1 MRLDNPLLKILLI
14 FSIAVP
20 IQAQSVL
27 LEEITVTAQKREQD
41 LSDVAIS
48 ITAFSGDQLRQLG
61 FTSTDAFDEQ
71 VPGLMVT
78 GYGGGVTTIFN
89 IRGSQQL
96 DFADQQEAPVAVYVD
111 GSYNSYL
118 AGVGFNFFDL
128 DRIEVLRG
136 SQGTLFGR
144 NATGGV
150 VHLVSKK
157 PTQETEGY
165 VEAGG
170 GEYGKYVVEAA
181 IGGGLSE
188 TVSGRVSMYR
198 ERNDGYTENTL
209 AGMDDHNQIDNW
221 SSRAQLLFEP
231 NEDLS
236 ILVNGRYS
244 TDDITGG
251 IYHIN
256 RSLVDVGGIPG
267 LPGDGFIQEGT
278 PAQHLAYC
286 QGAPGTVGVLSF
298 APSIPQ
304 TNCFGYLDDVDPYT
318 TQADTQGFYNRD
330 HYGIT
335 GTITWN
341 TGIGEITSIT
351 DWQDFKKRYLED
363 TDSTPLELFDF
374 FQDMDSNQ
382 VSQELRLRGENDR
395 MRWTTG
401 VYYLN
406 IDSDYRTGVDGAGT
420 QTKGGAPTDQ
430 DFLGSIG
437 ISLDNVYSLE
447 TETYAIFGQLEFDI
461 NDQFTVIG
469 GLRWT
474 EDEKDLNFVPQCGF
488 LSDLADISNAN
499 CQGVFGPIVQEI
511 GHVET
516 ISDGDWSGH
525 IEINYRP
532 NDEWLT
538 YAKITR
544 GHKAGGFNAAATA
557 FFLPEETAFKS
568 ELPVTYE
575 IGAKGTF
582 WGGRARLG
590 ASAFYIDYKD
600 FQTFTQVGLSLF
612 LSNIDAEVYG
622 SEIELALNPAEGWD
636 VLLGLSLL
644 DAQQLD
650 FDGPGGVRDR
660 QMPNSPDVSFNGLI
674 RYEWPMMK
682 GMMAAQFD
690 GQYVDSRTLN
700 GIDHPSLIGDDYTIL
715 NANVS
720 WVSEDNHWEA
730 RLYVKNL
737 TDKYYVPTVFDL
749 AGIQGTNI
757 EQAPPPRWFGG
768 SVRYNFF

>member
-1 MRLDNPLLKILLI
+1 MKLINSLLKVFLI
-14 FSIAVP
+14 FPIAFSV
-20 IQAQSVL
+20 QAQSVL

-48 ITAFSGDQLRQLG
+48 ITAFTGDQLRQLG
-61 FTSTDAFDEQ
+61 FTNTDSFDEQ

-78 GYGGGVTTIFN
+78 NYGGGVTTIFN

-150 VHLVSKK
+150 VHLISKK
-157 PTQETEGY
+157 PSQETEGY
-165 VEAGG
+165 IEAGG

-181 IGGGLSE
+181 IGGGLSD

-198 ERNDGYTENTL
+198 ERNDGYTKNLNAT
-209 AGMDDHNQIDNW
+209 GSDFNQIDNW
-221 SSRAQLLFEP
+221 STRGQLLFEP
-231 NEDLS
+231 NDDFSLL
-236 ILVNGRYS
+236 INGRYS
-244 TDDITGG
+244 TDDITGAN
-251 IYHIN
+251 YHIN
-256 RSLVDVGGIPG
+256 PSLVDDGTIPG
-267 LPGDGFIQEGT
+267 LPGDGFVKEGT
-278 PAQHLAYC
+278 AAQQLAFC
-286 QGAPGTVGVLSF
+286 TGAPALGVLSF
-298 APSIPQ
+298 APVLGA
-304 TNCFGYLDDVDPYT
+304 TNCFGYTDDGDPYT
-318 TQADTQGFYNRD
+318 TEQNTQGFYNRD

-341 TGIGEITSIT
+341 TGVGEVTSIT
-351 DWQDFKKRYLED
+351 DYQDFKKRYLED
-363 TDSTPLELFDF
+363 TDASPLQLFDF
-374 FQDMDSNQ
+374 FQDMNSNQ
-382 VSQELRLRGENDR
+382 FSQELRLAGENDR

-401 VYYLN
+401 AYFLN

-420 QTKGGAPTDQ
+420 QTSGGDPADQ
-430 DFLGSIG
+430 DFLGAIG
-437 ISLDNVYSLE
+437 ISLDNIYSLE
-447 TETYAIFGQLEFDI
+447 TESYAIFGQLEFDI

-474 EDEKDLNFVPQCGF
+474 EDKKKLNFVPQCGF
-488 LSDLADISNAN
+488 LSELADISNAN
-499 CQGVFGPIVQEI
+499 CQGVFGPIVQEL

-516 ISDGDWSGH
+516 ISEGDWSGS
-525 IEINYRP
+525 IELDYRP
-532 NDEWLT
+532 NDDWLT
-538 YAKITR
+538 YVKITR

-557 FFLPEETAFKS
+557 FFLPEETAFRS
-568 ELPVTYE
+568 EIPVTYE
-575 IGAKGTF
+575 IGAKGSF
-582 WGGRARLG
+582 WGGRARLN

-612 LSNIDAEVYG
+612 LANIDAEVYG

-636 VLLGLSLL
+636 VLFGLSLL
-644 DAQQLD
+644 DATQKD
-650 FDGPGGVRDR
+650 FDGPGGPQDR
-660 QMPNSPDVSFNGLI
+660 PMPNSPDVSFNALV
-674 RYEWPMMK
+674 RYEWPMMN

-690 GQYVDSRTLN
+690 GQYVGSRALQ
-700 GIDHPSLIGDDYTIL
+700 GIDHPSVIDGDYTIL

-737 TDKYYVPTVFDL
+737 TDKYYVPTAFDL